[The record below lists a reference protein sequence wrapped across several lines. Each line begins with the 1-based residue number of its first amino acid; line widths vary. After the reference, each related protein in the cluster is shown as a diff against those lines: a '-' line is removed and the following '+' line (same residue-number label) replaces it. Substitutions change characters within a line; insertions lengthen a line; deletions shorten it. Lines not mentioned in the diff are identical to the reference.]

1 MQHKYCHFRT
11 PLLVMTAMTLALGLW
26 IFWSWLGYVERAT
39 QWRLQRAQDS
49 FETLNAVIAT
59 LSNGELT
66 DWKQIESVL
75 SSTIRNSRT
84 TFVVVQGRYGRLAQV
99 GAPPDFLATDTT
111 RGQITTENMLIF
123 WAPLQPINPPTTWA
137 EALIIPTPGRGL
149 WPKTNPVM
157 YLGFRAPQENFWS
170 SWFWQRQAS
179 IFVAALVCI
188 LAMTFVWI
196 ALIRRRTLT
205 AQLAAERLRTAHLEE
220 LGLAAAGLAH
230 ETKNPLGIIMG
241 IAQQISQRDDIPKDT
256 KLMLE
261 YIMDEVDTASSRLGN
276 FMSFAK
282 PYSPQ
287 LAPVDIANLGQEVA
301 EILGPEFEAHNVT
314 LNFQVPTIK
323 VWADWSML
331 RQILVNLLLN
341 SLHASKPN
349 TRVEVLLQNKKAGL
363 RLLIIDQG
371 SGIAPD
377 LLPDIFKPYTTGS
390 PSGHGL
396 GLAIVRRLVEAHHW
410 QIRATSSP
418 QGTTMTISE
427 IKPAW
432 ENI

>member
-1 MQHKYCHFRT
+1 MQHKYRHFRT

-241 IAQQISQRDDIPKDT
+241 IAQQISQRDDIPKDI

-323 VWADWSML
+323 VC
-331 RQILVNLLLN
+331 I
-341 SLHASKPN
+341 
-349 TRVEVLLQNKKAGL
+349 
-363 RLLIIDQG
+363 
-371 SGIAPD
+371 
-377 LLPDIFKPYTTGS
+377 
-390 PSGHGL
+390 GHGL
-396 GLAIVRRLVEAHHW
+396 NPDGVISAKNDISNGQHAGCPPLRQNRINSVHE
-410 QIRATSSP
+410 
-418 QGTTMTISE
+418 GMT
-427 IKPAW
+427 
-432 ENI
+432 